1 MAPSGEDRT
10 MRWCPLMLVAA
21 GPEAPESG
29 LALLGGAASE
39 GDGEAGSS
47 FTEDGRLH
55 VATSGLCLWDSESP
69 TVAITSAALVAPFL
83 RRSAAKAAELCA
95 VMDPELVAT
104 TELFAVFPPAHEPRA
119 LEATLLAAV
128 PLPEAEKAAAAMQ
141 AALSFPTTPS
151 ASSSSRPPW
160 KPPPLGSLGMVLLR
174 LASRPEKGLALL
186 PKEETRLRQGDSV
199 RLLSSPFALLKAS
212 LFLGMETTGF
222 IAAAEE
228 TGEFALLDARQLPGA
243 CGGVLVRETD
253 PKHPVALMAPPLGTA
268 GRRWPFNLLISLQ
281 RIISAFACT
290 LSAAYLPQRLR
301 MREALHPSVAPE
313 PFGQAQTLLCPVVVC
328 IDDLKVTAPG
338 LLLSPL
344 FIVVGSKMA
353 HALLESGSHG
363 VPLPGYLLSTDCELL
378 PCRPLHCV
386 GSTMLLAIRGEAT
399 RRAIASRL
407 PAESSL
413 LEVQEGSEVLAVDL
427 DADEG
432 PRITRGCLQRWL
444 GARHGVKTGLPAVSA
459 VQSWL
464 VAPAI
469 RFGLPKSGGRANANV
484 LLSARPCRPLG
495 LVLQGL
501 EEQLDDDRVLPLQF
515 RAVSIN
521 QLKEFE
527 MRLKTGAAQA
537 SVDSW
542 LLHFDRSWREPFE
555 AGPRAFDWQV
565 EARPR
570 PAFSSA
576 L

>member
-1 MAPSGEDRT
+1 MAPSGDDRT

-29 LALLGGAASE
+29 LAQLGGAASE

-83 RRSAAKAAELCA
+83 RRSAAKADELCA

-141 AALSFPTTPS
+141 ASLSFPTTPS
-151 ASSSSRPPW
+151 ASSTSRPPW

-174 LASRPEKGLALL
+174 LASRPAKGFTLL
-186 PKEETRLRQGDSV
+186 PKEGTRLRQGDSL

-253 PKHPVALMAPPLGTA
+253 LEHPVALMAPPLASA
-268 GRRWPFNLLISLQ
+268 GRRWPFNPLISLR

-301 MREALHPSVAPE
+301 MSQALRPSVAPE
-313 PFGQAQTLLCPVVVC
+313 LFGQAQALLCPVVVS
-328 IDDLKVTAPG
+328 INDLEVTAPA
-338 LLLSPL
+338 LLLSPF
-344 FIVVGSKMA
+344 FIVVGSKTA
-353 HALLESGSHG
+353 HALLESDSRG
-363 VPLPGYLLSTDCELL
+363 VPLPGHLLSTDCELL

-413 LEVQEGSEVLAVDL
+413 LEAQEGSEVLAVDL

-444 GARHGVKTGLPAVSA
+444 GARHG
-459 VQSWL
+459 

-515 RAVSIN
+515 RAVSMN
-521 QLKEFE
+521 QLKELGFGVPEWHLDHQEFE
-527 MRLKTGAAQA
+527 MRLNTGAAQA
-537 SVDSW
+537 AVDSW

-565 EARPR
+565 EAVWELSDLP
-570 PAFSSA
+570 FTT
-576 L
+576 

>member
-1 MAPSGEDRT
+1 
-10 MRWCPLMLVAA
+10 MLVAA

-29 LALLGGAASE
+29 LAQLGGAASE

-47 FTEDGRLH
+47 FTEDGRLY

-69 TVAITSAALVAPFL
+69 AVAITSAALVAPFL
-83 RRSAAKAAELCA
+83 RRSAARATELCA

-128 PLPEAEKAAAAMQ
+128 PLPEAEEAAAAMQ
-141 AALSFPTTPS
+141 AYLSFPTTPS
-151 ASSSSRPPW
+151 ASSTSRPPW
-160 KPPPLGSLGMVLLR
+160 KPPPLGSLGMVLLG

-186 PKEETRLRQGDSV
+186 PKEETRLRQGECV

-212 LFLGMETTGF
+212 LFLGMETMGF

-253 PKHPVALMAPPLGTA
+253 PEHPVALMAPPLGSA
-268 GRRWPFNLLISLQ
+268 GRRWAFNPLIPLQ
-281 RIISAFACT
+281 RIVAAFAST

-301 MREALHPSVAPE
+301 TTEALHPSVAPE
-313 PFGQAQTLLCPVVVC
+313 LLGQAQNLLCTVMVS
-328 IDDLKVTAPG
+328 INGLKVTAPA
-338 LLLSPL
+338 LLLSPF
-344 FIVVGSKMA
+344 FIAVGSKMA
-353 HALLESGSHG
+353 HALLESASPGPG
-363 VPLPGYLLSTDCELL
+363 IPLPGYLLSAECDLL
-378 PCRPLHCV
+378 PCRPLRCA
-386 GSTMLLAIRGEAT
+386 GSILLLAVRGEAA

-407 PAESSL
+407 PAEGSL
-413 LEVQEGSEVLAVDL
+413 IEAQEGSEILAVDL

-444 GARHGVKTGLPAVSA
+444 GARHGV
-459 VQSWL
+459 
-464 VAPAI
+464 APAM
-469 RFGLPKSGGRANANV
+469 RFGLPKSGGRTNANV

-495 LVLQGL
+495 LVLRGL
-501 EEQLDDDRVLPLQF
+501 EEKLDDDRVLPVQF
-515 RAVSIN
+515 RAVSMT
-521 QLKEFE
+521 QFKEFE
-527 MRLKTGAAQA
+527 VRLKSGAAQA
-537 SVDSW
+537 AVDSW

-570 PAFSSA
+570 PAFSSS